1 MWNSKHASF
10 SKLFTSQK
18 DIETKEHI
26 EHPLPFFP
34 PLLFNPHFFKKF
46 QYIKPSL

>member
-34 PLLFNPHFFKKF
+34 PSPF
-46 QYIKPSL
+46 QSTFLQEIPIY